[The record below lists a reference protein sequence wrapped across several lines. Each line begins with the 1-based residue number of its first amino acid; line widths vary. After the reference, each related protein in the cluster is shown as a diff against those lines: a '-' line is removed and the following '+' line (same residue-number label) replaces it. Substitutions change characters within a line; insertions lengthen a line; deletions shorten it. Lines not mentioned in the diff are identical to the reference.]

1 MNLKNDSLDLNTTNV
16 DGEALTASYRIV
28 APILISLSMLGFLMN
43 LVILMSIIS
52 SRNLI
57 RNRNQDKYLP
67 LIVSLLT
74 SDSINSL
81 LLGILLLCGSYL
93 PVVHQVSK
101 RRVSQYTAQNFN
113 YPWCCLLIIFMA
125 ARRATQV

>member
-1 MNLKNDSLDLNTTNV
+1 MNLKNDSHDISTTIDINDD
-16 DGEALTASYRIV
+16 DGEALTASYKIV
-28 APILISLSMLGFLMN
+28 APILISLSMFGFLMN

-74 SDSINSL
+74 SDSLNSL

-93 PVVHQVSK
+93 PVIHQVSK
-101 RRVSQYTAQNFN
+101 RR
-113 YPWCCLLIIFMA
+113 
-125 ARRATQV
+125 